1 MNSKTAMLL
10 AAGRGERM
18 GKLTQHTPKP
28 LLKCKGKTLIERH
41 LENLSSAGFT
51 DVVINISY
59 LSSQIEDF
67 VGNGSNWNLNV
78 HFSKE
83 DPVLETAGGIKK
95 ALPLIKSDL
104 FPVINADI
112 FTEFNYAN
120 ILNIKLPDSINAYL
134 YLTDNP
140 EHNPKGDFY
149 LNKLGFLELKK
160 NEAKT
165 FSGIA
170 IYRKIFF
177 DEISAN
183 TFLKL
188 APFLNKAI
196 EKKLITGGLLN
207 SRWVDVGTP
216 ERLNS
221 LNEL

>member
-1 MNSKTAMLL
+1 MFK
-10 AAGRGERM
+10 
-18 GKLTQHTPKP
+18 KLVII
-28 LLKCKGKTLIERH
+28 TLSVFFI
-41 LENLSSAGFT
+41 AF
-51 DVVINISY
+51 
-59 LSSQIEDF
+59 
-67 VGNGSNWNLNV
+67 NV
-78 HFSKE
+78 H
-83 DPVLETAGGIKK
+83 AGSGG
-95 ALPLIKSDL
+95 
-104 FPVINADI
+104 
-112 FTEFNYAN
+112 E
-120 ILNIKLPDSINAYL
+120 
-134 YLTDNP
+134 
-140 EHNPKGDFY
+140 
-149 LNKLGFLELKK
+149 LELKK

>member
-41 LENLSSAGFT
+41 LENLSSSGFT

-104 FPVINADI
+104 FPVINAVI

-183 TFLKL
+183 TYLKL
-188 APFLNKAI
+188 APFLKKAV
-196 EKKLITGGLLN
+196 EKKLISGDLLN
-207 SRWVDVGTP
+207 SKWVDVGTP

>member
-1 MNSKTAMLL
+1 MLK
-10 AAGRGERM
+10 AGI
-18 GKLTQHTPKP
+18 T
-28 LLKCKGKTLIERH
+28 
-41 LENLSSAGFT
+41 
-51 DVVINISY
+51 
-59 LSSQIEDF
+59 
-67 VGNGSNWNLNV
+67 
-78 HFSKE
+78 
-83 DPVLETAGGIKK
+83 KK
-95 ALPLIKSDL
+95 
-104 FPVINADI
+104 
-112 FTEFNYAN
+112 YGN
-120 ILNIKLPDSINAYL
+120 ILNVKLPDNINAHL

-149 LNKLGFLELKK
+149 LNKLSILELKK
-160 NEAKT
+160 SEALT
-165 FSGIA
+165 FCGIA